1 MSEQTVHNLL
11 LVVDCRI
18 PESHSLK
25 QKRSVIKGL
34 TDKLRARFNASIAE
48 IAYLD
53 EWQRAMI
60 AISMVSNSNRY
71 LQQQQARI
79 EQQLLEIHDISIIN
93 IEQRWI

>member
-1 MSEQTVHNLL
+1 MGEQTVHNLL

-18 PESHSLK
+18 AESHSLK

-34 TDKLRARFNASIAE
+34 TDKLRARFNASVAE
-48 IAYLD
+48 TGYLD

-60 AISMVSNSNRY
+60 AISTVSNSTRY

-79 EQQLLEIHDISIIN
+79 EQHLLEIHDISIIN